1 MKTPISSRKP
11 DARSAQTRPADSRPA
26 ASTGASNDSFVARLA
41 KARTANEMTSLIGL
55 KPIKGRSGPK
65 IAY

>member
-1 MKTPISSRKP
+1 MAKTPLLRATEEPAPATVSGQPKP
-11 DARSAQTRPADSRPA
+11 GPVA
-26 ASTGASNDSFVARLA
+26 ASLAERLA
-41 KARTANEMTSLIGL
+41 RARTANEMAIIVGL

>member
-1 MKTPISSRKP
+1 MSKSSQPR
-11 DARSAQTRPADSRPA
+11 ATEQPAPPKRRRLDPA
-26 ASTGASNDSFVARLA
+26 TEVLVERLRR
-41 KARTANEMTSLIGL
+41 ARTANEMAVIVGL

>member
-1 MKTPISSRKP
+1 MPTKSPRPLVTEQADMPRRP
-11 DARSAQTRPADSRPA
+11 RADQTTDQLIE
-26 ASTGASNDSFVARLA
+26 RLRN
-41 KARTANEMTSLIGL
+41 ARTANEMAVIVGL

>member
-1 MKTPISSRKP
+1 MPK
-11 DARSAQTRPADSRPA
+11 SAQPRATQQPDSPKRRRLDPA
-26 ASTGASNDSFVARLA
+26 TEQLVERLRN
-41 KARTANEMTSLIGL
+41 ARTANEMAVIVGL

>member
-1 MKTPISSRKP
+1 MAKPTSSRRTEDTAP
-11 DARSAQTRPADSRPA
+11 AERPRLDSDTEA
-26 ASTGASNDSFVARLA
+26 LVKRLSR
-41 KARTANEMTSLIGL
+41 ARTANEITSVIGL

>member
-1 MKTPISSRKP
+1 MSQANT
-11 DARSAQTRPADSRPA
+11 QRPTDRRAEDKRPMEA
-26 ASTGASNDSFVARLA
+26 ASKEKFVEKLAR
-41 KARTANEMTSLIGL
+41 ARTANEMTSLIGL

>member
-1 MKTPISSRKP
+1 MSNPPLPRVTE
-11 DARSAQTRPADSRPA
+11 RPA
-26 ASTGASNDSFVARLA
+26 APKPPRLDSATEQLVERLRS
-41 KARTANEMTSLIGL
+41 ARTANEMAEIVGL

>member
-1 MKTPISSRKP
+1 MAKSPRPRVTE
-11 DARSAQTRPADSRPA
+11 DAAPA
-26 ASTGASNDSFVARLA
+26 TGAGQAKPGPANASLAERLA
-41 KARTANEMTSLIGL
+41 RARTANEMAIIVGL

>member
-1 MKTPISSRKP
+1 MSSKSQSAPVTEPSAMSKP
-11 DARSAQTRPADSRPA
+11 RPLDRA
-26 ASTGASNDSFVARLA
+26 TEQLVERLRA
-41 KARTANEMTSLIGL
+41 ARTANEMALIVGL

>member
-1 MKTPISSRKP
+1 MTKSTTLRKTTDRAGAAKP
-11 DARSAQTRPADSRPA
+11 ARVTKPAPSGD
-26 ASTGASNDSFVARLA
+26 GFVARLA
-41 KARTANEMTSLIGL
+41 KARTANEMTNLIGL

>member
-1 MKTPISSRKP
+1 MSKSTQPRISE
-11 DARSAQTRPADSRPA
+11 PA
-26 ASTGASNDSFVARLA
+26 APPKRRRLDPDTQQLVERLRS
-41 KARTANEMTSLIGL
+41 ARTANEMAVIVGL

>member
-1 MKTPISSRKP
+1 MSKSNLLRKR
-11 DARSAQTRPADSRPA
+11 DTRPEPKPRPEPVPV
-26 ASTGASNDSFVARLA
+26 NDSFVARLA

>member
-1 MKTPISSRKP
+1 MAKSTSLRKSDDIAPPATPRRLKP
-11 DARSAQTRPADSRPA
+11 DAASETLVERLARARSA
-26 ASTGASNDSFVARLA
+26 
-41 KARTANEMTSLIGL
+41 NEITSVIGL

>member
-1 MKTPISSRKP
+1 MSKSSQPRATEQPAPSKRRRLDP
-11 DARSAQTRPADSRPA
+11 ATEVLVERLRS
-26 ASTGASNDSFVARLA
+26 
-41 KARTANEMTSLIGL
+41 ARTANEMAVIVGL

>member
-1 MKTPISSRKP
+1 MSRTPVPSP
-11 DARSAQTRPADSRPA
+11 TERPAPPRRRRLDPA
-26 ASTGASNDSFVARLA
+26 TELLVERLRN
-41 KARTANEMTSLIGL
+41 ARTANEMAAVVGL

>member
-1 MKTPISSRKP
+1 MSKSPEPRVTE
-11 DARSAQTRPADSRPA
+11 QPAPQPA
-26 ASTGASNDSFVARLA
+26 APRTRRLDPA
-41 KARTANEMTSLIGL
+41 TEKLVERLRIARTANEMAVIVGL

>member
-1 MKTPISSRKP
+1 MSKLSQPRATEQPAPPKRRRLDP
-11 DARSAQTRPADSRPA
+11 ATEVLVERLRS
-26 ASTGASNDSFVARLA
+26 
-41 KARTANEMTSLIGL
+41 ARTANEMAVIVGL

>member
-1 MKTPISSRKP
+1 MSNSPLPRVKE
-11 DARSAQTRPADSRPA
+11 QPA
-26 ASTGASNDSFVARLA
+26 APKRPRLDSATEKLVERLRG
-41 KARTANEMTSLIGL
+41 ARTANEMAEIVGL

>member
-1 MKTPISSRKP
+1 MSKSNLLQKTE
-11 DARSAQTRPADSRPA
+11 TRPESKPRPESA
-26 ASTGASNDSFVARLA
+26 AANDSFVARLA
-41 KARTANEMTSLIGL
+41 KARTANEMTNLIGL

>member
-1 MKTPISSRKP
+1 MTTKTPQPHVTDQSTSPSRRRRLDP
-11 DARSAQTRPADSRPA
+11 VTEQLVERLRS
-26 ASTGASNDSFVARLA
+26 
-41 KARTANEMTSLIGL
+41 ARTANEMAVIVGL